1 MEILYKELSYRI
13 VGCVFD
19 VFREIGPGYDEPTY
33 HQGLMLR
40 FEREGLTFLSK
51 PHFILY
57 YRGAKIA
64 ELEPDYIIDEKIILE
79 LKALQSDFLPKNYT
93 QIISYLRITNKRLGI
108 LINLGLLKADF
119 DRVPYDERP
128 LQIVEDFEDINPIIK
143 DYEEEIGRL
152 CDGIVNVAKELR
164 LGYHTEIYQEAM
176 KAELEFGK
184 FTCAE
189 HVKVPV
195 YYQNVFLKNY
205 EIDYWLI
212 NQKILLAVLA
222 GSKEASAYDI
232 VRMRS
237 YLKGLKLNIGL
248 IAFWGKDH
256 FKIIGVGPQ
265 K

>member
-1 MEILYKELSYRI
+1 MEILYKELSYQI
-13 VGCVFD
+13 IGCVFD

-33 HQGLMLR
+33 HQGLMVR

-51 PHFILY
+51 PHFILH
-57 YRGAKIA
+57 YRGIKIA
-64 ELEPDYIIDEKIILE
+64 ELEPDYIIDDKIILE
-79 LKALQSDFLPKNYT
+79 IKAIQSDFLPKNYT

-128 LQIVEDFEDINPIIK
+128 LKIVEDFE
-143 DYEEEIGRL
+143 EISPVMKGHEDEVGRL
-152 CDGIVNVAKELR
+152 RDGIANVAKELR
-164 LGYHTEIYQEAM
+164 LGYQAAIYQEAM
-176 KAELEFGK
+176 KVELEFGK
-184 FTCAE
+184 FTCDG

-195 YYQNVFLKNY
+195 YYQNILLKNY
-205 EIDYWLI
+205 EIDYWLV

-222 GSKEASAYDI
+222 GSKEVSVYDI

-237 YLKGLKLNIGL
+237 YLKGLNLKVGL

-256 FKIIGVGPQ
+256 LKIVGIGP
-265 K
+265 KK

>member
-1 MEILYKELSYRI
+1 MEILYRDLSYQI
-13 VGCVFD
+13 IGCVFD

-33 HQGLMLR
+33 HQGLVVS
-40 FEREGLTFLSK
+40 FERKGLTFLSK
-51 PHFILY
+51 PHFILH

-64 ELEPDYIIDEKIILE
+64 ELEPDYIIDDKIILE
-79 LKALQSDFLPKNYT
+79 IKAIQSDFLPKNYK

-128 LQIVEDFEDINPIIK
+128 LKIVEDFEDISPIMK
-143 DYEEEIGRL
+143 DHEADVGRL
-152 CDGIVNVAKELR
+152 RDGIVNVGKELR

-176 KAELEFGK
+176 KVELEFGK
-184 FTCAE
+184 FTCDA
-189 HVKVPV
+189 HVTVPV

-222 GSKEASAYDI
+222 GSKEVSAYDI
-232 VRMRS
+232 MRMRS
-237 YLKGLKLNIGL
+237 YLKGLKLSVGL

-256 FKIIGVGPQ
+256 LKILGVGPQ
-265 K
+265 N